1 MKPVGEMN
9 EEGMKTEKNMAMKG
23 DGGQG
28 FSPREGRVNPL
39 LMIHMGT
46 VLEIPKD
53 RCDFLHQ
60 LPERVLGKAIR
71 TFIYPCLLHKQTALV
86 FLGLSTL
93 PLDLLHTVDSS
104 S

>member
-1 MKPVGEMN
+1 MKPLGEMN
-9 EEGMKTEKNMAMKG
+9 EEGMKTEKKMAMKG

-28 FSPREGRVNPL
+28 FSPGEGINPL
-39 LMIHMGT
+39 LVIHLVT
-46 VLEIPKD
+46 VLEIPKE
-53 RCDFLHQ
+53 RCDFLHE

-86 FLGLSTL
+86 FLELSTL
-93 PLDLLHTVDSS
+93 PLDLLHTVVSS